1 MIFQRKG
8 ALTLIQELK
17 SGWVCLVGEHLLST
31 AGVSY
36 HSCLY
41 TNSFLLPVLQHNP
54 QDNVIALSLL
64 IGVNRVPVV
73 FP

>member
-1 MIFQRKG
+1 MIFERKG

-17 SGWVCLVGEHLLST
+17 SGWLCLVGEHLLST

-41 TNSFLLPVLQHNP
+41 SNSFLLSALQHNT
-54 QDNVIALSLL
+54 QDNEIALSLL
-64 IGVNRVPVV
+64 SQ
-73 FP
+73 